1 MKTRQLFFV
10 AALFCL
16 LPCGVWAQ
24 QAVSRCPTLP
34 ASSGLQWVEK
44 ASVGFLACKARS
56 EDGSKSLNLMLT
68 SRDPDIRLVRS
79 QRTES
84 GVFSGEPFHWY
95 IPELA
100 GRADEYAASRRIT
113 VLKLGKDQ
121 YAQIW
126 IDAESPE
133 ALGKLQAMVSQM
145 DASAGTQYL
154 VSGK

>member
-1 MKTRQLFFV
+1 MKTRQLAFGL
-10 AALFCL
+10 ALLC
-16 LPCGVWAQ
+16 LPCSVWAQ
-24 QAVSRCPTLP
+24 QVASRCPTLP
-34 ASSGLQWVEK
+34 SASGLQWVEK
-44 ASVGFLACKARS
+44 ASVGFIACKARS
-56 EDGSKSLNLMLT
+56 PDGSQSLNLMLT
-68 SRDPDIRLVRS
+68 SRDPDIRLLRS

-84 GVFSGEPFHWY
+84 GVFSGAAFHWY
-95 IPELA
+95 IPELV

-126 IDAESPE
+126 IDAQSPE
-133 ALGKLQAMVSQM
+133 ALGKLQSMVSQM